1 MSGNLGEMGMRERGW
16 EGVCMC
22 VCVRER
28 EKERERERE
37 RERETVY
44 SVTERASA
52 RKREKNARM
61 CVRELALAD

>member
-1 MSGNLGEMGMRERGW
+1 MC
-16 EGVCMC
+16 VC

-28 EKERERERE
+28 ERKRERVCDRE
-37 RERETVY
+37 NARERETVY

-61 CVRELALAD
+61 CVRELALADYK